1 MKENVLEVL
10 IYLFENYMTD
20 GVTDGGGLQTS
31 GANHDNVEIAEELA
45 EAGFQSGEV
54 DSAFAWLDE
63 LVRLSE
69 KQDGRI
75 SCERGIRYY
84 QPREKA
90 SIPLEARS
98 LLMRLERSGVL
109 DVNSREIVI
118 DRILALNLADIDV
131 EHVKWVVMMVL
142 CNQTDYPEA
151 IEWAEGVVTETYL
164 PVH

>member
-1 MKENVLEVL
+1 
-10 IYLFENYMTD
+10 MTD
-20 GVTDGGGLQTS
+20 GETLQTEVGS
-31 GANHDNVEIAEELA
+31 NAKSNNSEIAKELA
-45 EAGFQSGEV
+45 EAGFQTNEV
-54 DSAFAWLDE
+54 DNAFTWLDE
-63 LVRLSE
+63 LVSLSE
-69 KQDGRI
+69 KQVEDA
-75 SCERGIRYY
+75 STEKGIRYY
-84 QPREKA
+84 RPREKA

-109 DVNSREIVI
+109 DFNSREIVI
-118 DRILALNLADIDV
+118 DRILALNLTDIDV

>member
-1 MKENVLEVL
+1 MA
-10 IYLFENYMTD
+10 D
-20 GVTDGGGLQTS
+20 GDMLQINQS
-31 GANHDNVEIAEELA
+31 SSANNSEIALELA
-45 EAGFQSGEV
+45 EAGFQSSEV
-54 DSAFAWLDE
+54 DNAFAWLDE
-63 LVRLSE
+63 LVSLSE
-69 KQDGRI
+69 KQVDQE
-75 SCERGIRYY
+75 SQEKGIRYY
-84 QPREKA
+84 RPREKA

-109 DVNSREIVI
+109 DFNSREIII
-118 DRILALNLADIDV
+118 DRILALNLTDIDV

>member
-1 MKENVLEVL
+1 
-10 IYLFENYMTD
+10 MTD
-20 GVTDGGGLQTS
+20 GVVDGVTNGDMLQVS
-31 GANHDNVEIAEELA
+31 DASNDNTELAEELA

-54 DSAFAWLDE
+54 ESAFTWLDE
-63 LVRLSE
+63 LVNLSE
-69 KQDGRI
+69 KQVEGA
-75 SCERGIRYY
+75 SCEKAIRYY

-109 DVNSREIVI
+109 DFNSREIVI
-118 DRILALNLADIDV
+118 DRILALNLADLDV

-142 CNQTDYPEA
+142 CNQIDYPEA